1 MILRNEAT
9 QTAAIDKITLFGIDI
24 KTIVLLMLILC
35 IILTI
40 ALVATTKKV
49 NTMNKKYHA
58 LMSGKKGADLE
69 KIIRIRFKEM
79 DKIKANAKRVT
90 REHKEMKKNVSHCLS
105 RYGLVKYNA
114 FDDVSGKMSFVL
126 ALLDEEG
133 NGVVLNAMHSRE
145 SCYTYAKELI
155 KGESFIPLSDE
166 EKQAIQQAKTIDDEI
181 EAMKAQ
187 MAADDYLNYVDEPS
201 SYDEAAY
208 TDEQYNAEG
217 LFEGQTNQRQYDQQI
232 MYAEQGQYDEQM
244 MYAEQGQYDEQMM
257 YAEQGQYDP
266 QMMYAEQGQY
276 DEQYLYDEDTY
287 NNLHPGINPNLH
299 RRQ

>member
-1 MILRNEAT
+1 
-9 QTAAIDKITLFGIDI
+9 
-24 KTIVLLMLILC
+24 
-35 IILTI
+35 
-40 ALVATTKKV
+40 
-49 NTMNKKYHA
+49 
-58 LMSGKKGADLE
+58 
-69 KIIRIRFKEM
+69 
-79 DKIKANAKRVT
+79 
-90 REHKEMKKNVSHCLS
+90 
-105 RYGLVKYNA
+105 
-114 FDDVSGKMSFVL
+114 
-126 ALLDEEG
+126 
-133 NGVVLNAMHSRE
+133 MHSRE

-257 YAEQGQYDP
+257 YAEQGQYD
-266 QMMYAEQGQY
+266 
-276 DEQYLYDEDTY
+276 EQYLYDEDTY